1 MNKLHGI
8 SKKSTISLI
17 LVLPVLVVESGNNY
31 TRVAEYKDGLKF
43 GKETFYGTKSSS
55 KKNKKGKKA
64 STEENKEEGPL

>member
-1 MNKLHGI
+1 MGSVRNH
-8 SKKSTISLI
+8 SVSLI
-17 LVLPVLVVESGNNY
+17 LICSVLVVESGNNY